1 MRKYIHERPAE
12 RESGRMTGGRQKIS
26 RPTLRTPF
34 PGAHDRAPAVPPGRT
49 AGREGRVNLLLP
61 GVHERIM
68 AEAEETR
75 TPGYLH
81 LLRTGELDERA
92 ERAHEMLRDCVVCPQ
107 ECHVNRIEGE
117 EGFCRTGLLPRVSS
131 YSPHFGEEAPLVG
144 RYGSGTIFF
153 AGCNMRCEFCQNYTI
168 SQCGAGT
175 AIACEDLAEIM
186 LRLQERRCHNINLV
200 SPSHVVPQIL
210 RAVAIAAAR
219 GLTLPLVYNSG
230 GYDAVE
236 TLKLLDGVID
246 IYMPDAKYGRD
257 DVAWEL
263 SHAAGYTSRMQAALK
278 EMHRQVGDLVV
289 GADGVAVRGMIIR
302 HLVLPGNLANTEVVM
317 KFIADEISRDAY
329 VNVMAQYHPAW
340 RAAEGGRSPVL
351 AALQRPITAREY
363 EYALRCARESGL
375 SRGFP

>member
-1 MRKYIHERPAE
+1 
-12 RESGRMTGGRQKIS
+12 
-26 RPTLRTPF
+26 
-34 PGAHDRAPAVPPGRT
+34 
-49 AGREGRVNLLLP
+49 
-61 GVHERIM
+61 M
-68 AEAEETR
+68 AEAEQSR
-75 TPGYLH
+75 LPGYLH
-81 LLRTGELDERA
+81 LLRTGELER
-92 ERAHEMLRDCVVCPQ
+92 RADRALEVLRDCVVCPQ
-107 ECHVNRIEGE
+107 ECRVNRIEGE
-117 EGFCRTGLLPRVSS
+117 EGFCRTGLQPRVSS
-131 YSPHFGEEAPLVG
+131 YSPHFGEEPPLVG

-168 SQCGAGT
+168 SQCGAGAAVT
-175 AIACEDLAEIM
+175 CEDLAEIM

-210 RAVAIAAAR
+210 RAVAIAAGS
-219 GLTLPLVYNSG
+219 GLSLPLVYNSG
-230 GYDAVE
+230 GYESVE
-236 TLKLLDGVID
+236 TLRLLEGVIE

-263 SHAAGYTSRMQAALK
+263 SHAPGYTGRMQAALR

-289 GADGVAVRGMIIR
+289 GSDGVAERGMIIR
-302 HLVLPGNLANTEVVM
+302 HLVLPGNLANSEIVM
-317 KFIADEISRDAY
+317 KFIADEISRDSY

-363 EYALRCARESGL
+363 EYAIGCARESGL